1 MKDLIKALSL
11 GTTICLCMTVP
22 TVLGVLADQYLGTA
36 PAGVLVGVFAG
47 LCSAFWTLK
56 ELIK

>member
-1 MKDLIKALSL
+1 
-11 GTTICLCMTVP
+11 MTVP

>member
-1 MKDLIKALSL
+1 MKDLVKALSL
-11 GTTICLCMTVP
+11 GATICLCMTVP
-22 TVLGVLADQYLGTA
+22 TVLGVLADRHLGTA
-36 PAGVLVGVFAG
+36 PVGVLIGVFVG